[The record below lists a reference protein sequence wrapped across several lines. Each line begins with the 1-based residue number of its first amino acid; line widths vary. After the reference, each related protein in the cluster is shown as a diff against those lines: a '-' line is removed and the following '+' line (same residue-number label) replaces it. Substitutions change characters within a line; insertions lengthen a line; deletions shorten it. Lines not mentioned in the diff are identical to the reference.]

1 MFDLTIFLLALA
13 AITMLA
19 VAGWLLSL
27 ALRDVSIVDSLWPL
41 FFLAALAVYFHHAEA
56 HPRGILLAAAV
67 LVWAVRLA
75 VYLTWRNHGQ
85 PEDRRYRR
93 IRANNSPNFAVKSL
107 YLVFG
112 LQAVLAW
119 VISLPLLAAILSAA
133 PLQWLDAVGFALALF
148 GIAYESIADA
158 QLAGFRAENSGGDT
172 VMDRGLWRYCRHP
185 NYFGEFCCWWGLFL
199 MAAAG
204 GGWWSIVSPL
214 LMSVLLLRVSGVT
227 LLEQDIAERRPQY
240 RLYALRTNA
249 FLPGAPRHQTVQS

>member
-13 AITMLA
+13 AITTLA

-41 FFLAALAVYFHHAEA
+41 FFLVALAVYFHHAGA

-67 LVWAVRLA
+67 LVWSVRLA

-93 IRANNSPNFAVKSL
+93 IRANNSPNFAIKSL
-107 YLVFG
+107 YLIFG
-112 LQAVLAW
+112 LQAILAW
-119 VISLPLLAAILSAA
+119 VISLPLLAAMLSAA

-158 QLAGFRAENSGGDT
+158 QLAAFRAGNGGGDR
-172 VMDRGLWRYCRHP
+172 VMDQGLWRYCRHP

-227 LLEQDIAERRPQY
+227 LLEQDIADRRPRY
-240 RLYALRTNA
+240 RAYVLRTNA
-249 FLPGAPRHQTVQS
+249 FLPGMPRRETVPT